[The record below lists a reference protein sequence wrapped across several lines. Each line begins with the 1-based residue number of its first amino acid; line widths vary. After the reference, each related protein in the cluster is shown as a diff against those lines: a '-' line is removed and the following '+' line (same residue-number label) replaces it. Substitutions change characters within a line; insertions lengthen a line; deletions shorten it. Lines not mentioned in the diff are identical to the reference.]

1 MILPYI
7 TKFIHLIILA
17 PAVIFSLSGQE
28 TSKQTKELKRFTVPE
43 AKQAVAVDK
52 NYFYV
57 INNNRITKHDK
68 KSGSLMAEW
77 DGAGQRISH
86 LNSGAVIRGRL
97 YCASSNY
104 PASPMA
110 SSIEIFDAK
119 TLKHLGNH
127 SFGIYAGSATW
138 IDKHDGC
145 WYVGFAHY
153 TGTGSSEGK
162 DTRWTSV
169 VKFNKKWQ
177 QIEAWIFP
185 DNIIELFKPKSN
197 SGAAFGYDGRLYC
210 TGHDRPE
217 IYVMEIPDAGFT
229 LKHITTITVPV
240 FGQGIAFDHSVKHK
254 KVIYG
259 LDRNNNQ
266 VISFEIE

>member
-1 MILPYI
+1 MVLRYI
-7 TKFIHLIILA
+7 IKFLHLIILT

-28 TSKQTKELKRFTVPE
+28 ISKQTRELARFTVPE

-57 INNNRITKHDK
+57 INNSAITKHEK
-68 KSGSLMAEW
+68 KSGVLTTEWNGAEE
-77 DGAGQRISH
+77 GISH
-86 LNSGAVIRGRL
+86 LNSGVVIRGRL

-119 TLKHLGNH
+119 TLKHLANH

-169 VKFNKKWQ
+169 IKFNKKWQ

-197 SGAAFGYDGRLYC
+197 SGAAWGYDDRLYC

-217 IYVMEIPDAGFT
+217 IYVMETPVTGFT
-229 LKHITTITVPV
+229 LKHVETLIVPV
-240 FGQGIAFDHSVKHK
+240 HGQGIAFDHSVKDK
-254 KVIYG
+254 MIIYG
-259 LDRNNNQ
+259 IDRNNNQ
-266 VISFEIE
+266 VISFEIK